1 MADGG
6 EGGADAN
13 SRGARLAQEAR
24 SEGGG
29 RVSLLWLAGLCLLLT
44 MFFSAAEMAFIA
56 ANRLRLRHLAE
67 EGSTTAALYLEAF
80 RQPERALSTA
90 MIGVTMAHI
99 VAGSAGAGSLL
110 PVLGAWAPPV
120 ATIPLAPVMLVFGE
134 SIPQAIAP
142 ERAATLVP
150 T

>member
-24 SEGGG
+24 PEGGG

-67 EGSTTAALYLEAF
+67 EGSTTAALYLED
-80 RQPERALSTA
+80 RKSTRLNSSHGYISYA
-90 MIGVTMAHI
+90 
-99 VAGSAGAGSLL
+99 
-110 PVLGAWAPPV
+110 
-120 ATIPLAPVMLVFGE
+120 VFC
-134 SIPQAIAP
+134 
-142 ERAATLVP
+142 L
-150 T
+150 